1 MSSNQFTELVKQ
13 EKAKIKAVEEKI
25 NFEQSV
31 KAVRGLFNAAKKI
44 DSSL

>member
-25 NFEQSV
+25 
-31 KAVRGLFNAAKKI
+31 KNAKI
-44 DSSL
+44 EFKVLT